1 MPTRVVPDQKQDL
14 LADPFELLGT
24 PSEKLRRYRAYGPT
38 IHESQPRLIELWQVE
53 PVTRDGFR
61 IGVVLG
67 DRLLDEAHRLAL
79 SSQKLLKVGK
89 ASRLHQHSSQKLTA
103 QVSGLSWATS
113 INRSRLLFFFR
124 RGDRVK

>member
-38 IHESQPRLIELWQVE
+38 IHESQPRLPVELWQVE
-53 PVTRDGFR
+53 PLTRDSFR
-61 IGVVLG
+61 IGIVLG
-67 DRLLDEAHRLAL
+67 DRLLDEAQRLAL
-79 SSQKLLKVGK
+79 LTEATQGGQSQSAPPALIFEAHRPLGVGR
-89 ASRLHQHSSQKLTA
+89 SHLHQ
-103 QVSGLSWATS
+103 S
-113 INRSRLLFFFR
+113 IAPSFFFR

>member
-38 IHESQPRLIELWQVE
+38 IHESQPRLPVELWQVE
-53 PVTRDGFR
+53 SVTRDGFR

-67 DRLLDEAHRLAL
+67 DRLLDEAQRLAL
-79 SSQKLLKVGK
+79 L
-89 ASRLHQHSSQKLTA
+89 RE
-103 QVSGLSWATS
+103 ATQGGQGQPAPPS
-113 INRSRLLFFFR
+113 LDRAFFFSFVE
-124 RGDRVK
+124 GIG